1 MIIILVEIVATVSI
15 TEVTEIVISP
25 QMPEE
30 FISIHVAFVAVFAQ
44 RMATVRCVVR
54 ITFGVVYHQ
63 LCLRIAAALERED
76 L

>member
-1 MIIILVEIVATVSI
+1 MIILVKVVATI
-15 TEVTEIVISP
+15 CIAEMTEIVISP

-30 FISIHVAFVAVFAQ
+30 LISIHVAFVAVFAQ

-63 LCLRIAAALERED
+63 LCLCIAAALKRED